1 MRLRRA
7 RTVIA
12 VVALVALAVSI
23 QPPAGAQ
30 SPSKARVGVLAVG
43 GPAEARREVFRQRL
57 RERGW
62 VEGDNLVIEWREA
75 GGKPERL
82 PGLAADLLKAK
93 VDVIVTPGT
102 APTKAAQSA
111 TSSLPIVFV
120 SGDAVGQ
127 GFVAG
132 LARPGRN
139 LTGVEVLSSELAVKR
154 LELLR
159 ETFPKI
165 ASLAVIYHAGTAAH
179 QTFLTQLEPAARALS
194 IQVRRVG
201 VRSADDIDRAD
212 AAISGERVNALFPLS
227 SPLFTVERQRLADLA
242 ARLRLPAIYEHREYV
257 DAGGLMS
264 YGPNF
269 EDMFR
274 LAAVYVDKILKG
286 ARPADLPVEQPT
298 KFELVINERTAKAL
312 GVAIPASV
320 LLRADEVIQ

>member
-1 MRLRRA
+1 MRLRCARA
-7 RTVIA
+7 LLG
-12 VVALVALAVSI
+12 VVALLALAVSI
-23 QPPAGAQ
+23 QTPAEAQ
-30 SPSKARVGVLAVG
+30 PPSKARVGVLAVG

-62 VEGDNLVIEWREA
+62 TEGDNLVIEWREA

-82 PGLAADLLKAK
+82 PGLAAGLLKAK

-102 APTKAAQSA
+102 VPTKAAQSA
-111 TSSLPIVFV
+111 TSSVPIVFV

-127 GFVAG
+127 GFVAS

-139 LTGVEVLSSELAVKR
+139 LTGIEVLSSELAVKR

-159 ETFPKI
+159 ETFPKVG
-165 ASLAVIYHAGTAAH
+165 SLAVIYHAATAAH
-179 QTFLTQLEPAARALS
+179 QTFLKELEPAARALS

-201 VRSADDIDRAD
+201 VRSAEDIDRAD
-212 AAISGERVNALFPLS
+212 ATISGERVNALFPLS
-227 SPLFTVERQRLADLA
+227 SPLFTVERQRLVDLA

-274 LAAVYVDKILKG
+274 LAAVYVDKILRG

-298 KFELVINERTAKAL
+298 KFELVINEKTAATL
-312 GVAIPASV
+312 GVAIAPSM
-320 LLRADEVIQ
+320 LLRADDIIR